1 MPAEPI
7 HCGGMIATTPVPP
20 AAAATSPRARA
31 LHVAEFTL
39 AFDAQHL
46 YALRQPAADVSIVD
60 AYHAALMA
68 DIGLTEIYSFDPHF
82 DRAPGITR
90 LEP

>member
-20 AAAATSPRARA
+20 TAAATSPRARA

-39 AFDAQHL
+39 ACDAQHL
-46 YALRQPAADVSIVD
+46 
-60 AYHAALMA
+60 
-68 DIGLTEIYSFDPHF
+68 
-82 DRAPGITR
+82 
-90 LEP
+90 